1 MIPPTTLRPD
11 AARQDAV
18 ARRKRSQRTVVDTAA
33 RTQRAFRCA
42 SDRNSKGA
50 GILAPV
56 ATIAVF
62 NQKGGVG
69 KTTTAL
75 NLLAG
80 IAQRGARPLGIDL
93 DPQAHLSHVFGVQPR
108 LADDTVYSFF
118 MRQRPLSDVAVITRS
133 GVAICPAHLEL
144 SKLDALLGKST
155 NVVTRLR
162 SALRGTERSDSPV
175 VIDCGPLLNVL
186 SLNAVFACDLLLV
199 PVSADFLALK
209 GAQAVDRAL
218 DALEPVFRRRLPRR
232 YVLTRYDGRRKMCGE
247 IALRMAAQL
256 KPDEICVTRIRETVK
271 LAESPSVELDV
282 FRHAPG
288 SPGAKEY
295 AALVD
300 ELVAA
305 GFLH

>member
-1 MIPPTTLRPD
+1 M
-11 AARQDAV
+11 
-18 ARRKRSQRTVVDTAA
+18 
-33 RTQRAFRCA
+33 
-42 SDRNSKGA
+42 
-50 GILAPV
+50 

-80 IAQRGARPLGIDL
+80 IALRGVRPLGIDL
-93 DPQAHLSHVFGVQPR
+93 DAQAHLSHVFGVQPR

-118 MRQRPLSDVAVITRS
+118 VRQRPLADIAVISHS

-144 SKLDALLGKST
+144 AKLDAVLGKGV

-162 SALRGTERSDSPV
+162 TALRGPERQSMPV

-186 SLNAVFACDLLLV
+186 SLNAVFAADLLLV

-218 DALEPVFRRRLPRR
+218 DALEPVFKRRLPRR
-232 YVLTRYDGRRKMCGE
+232 YVLTRFDSRRRMSGE
-247 IALRMAAQL
+247 IAERMAAHL
-256 KPDEICVTRIRETVK
+256 KPEEICVTRIRETVK
-271 LAESPSVELDV
+271 LAESPAFALDV

-288 SPGAKEY
+288 SNGARDY
-295 AALVD
+295 GALVE
-300 ELVAA
+300 ELSGA